1 MTLSLRSQAPA
12 LAVAVFLAAVTA
24 VAVTDSSIPATT
36 ITIPLRLITGLAVLA
51 FLMIALWAGPQSV
64 ILFWLAFAP
73 FQNLLGTTHYG
84 HLLRQALFSAP
95 PLIFV
100 LWLLIQRRR
109 VRGSLVDALPGLYLG
124 FVLASA
130 VLAGTLV
137 SVTQTGLSGTSVGL
151 TQIYAIICIGVVV
164 YYFVAFVELD
174 EAFERRIATVFLVV
188 GSLIAAIAD
197 AGKAAGLNG
206 KVAGFDFGA
215 ASTTSSGGVVEGR
228 VAGPL
233 GEAGVFGTFLGA
245 VLVIAVAILVWGGP
259 RSLRRWSIFTV
270 VVVPPAIFLTLT
282 RAPLL
287 AASVVCILIVAFR
300 SRSRW
305 PGIVALLSAV
315 ALFVVA
321 WGTLAGTSLYKNRF
335 GNVSNIQGRA
345 LLDRLSFKL
354 AERKPVAGW
363 GYGTYDHVK
372 NTVHV
377 DLGSTSLSPSFVF
390 DYTSHNTFLTV
401 LVELGGV
408 GLLLLLA
415 PWLVNAVHAVRRA
428 RAPSPDRWLLI
439 ASLGIIGVWS
449 IDALTSDMRFFPF
462 VSALPWLAAGLLRR
476 RALRERSPEPRPSV
490 GRLEPQ
496 LTLLPE

>member
-12 LAVAVFLAAVTA
+12 LAVAVFLAAGTAFAVSGTA
-24 VAVTDSSIPATT
+24 V
-36 ITIPLRLITGLAVLA
+36 PLRAILGLVLLA
-51 FLMIALWAGPQSV
+51 FLAIALWAGPQAVLLS
-64 ILFWLAFAP
+64 WLAFAP
-73 FQNLLGTTHYG
+73 WQNTLGTTQSG

-109 VRGSLVDALPGLYLG
+109 VRGSLVDALPVVYLG

-130 VLAGTLV
+130 ILAGTLT
-137 SVTQTGLSGTSVGL
+137 SVTQTGLTGTSVGL
-151 TQIYAIICIGVVV
+151 TQIYSIICIGVVV
-164 YYFVAFVELD
+164 YYFVAFVDFD
-174 EAFERRIATVFLVV
+174 EAFERRIAAVFLFV
-188 GSLIAAIAD
+188 GSLIAAVAD
-197 AGKAAGLNG
+197 VGKVAGLNG

-215 ASTTSSGGVVEGR
+215 SSTDSSGVVAQGR

-245 VLVIAVAILVWGGP
+245 VLVIAVAILIWNGP
-259 RSLRRWSIFTV
+259 RSLRRLSIFAV
-270 VVVPPAIFLTLT
+270 VVVPPAIFLSLT

-287 AASVVCILIVAFR
+287 AAAVVCVLIVALR

-305 PGIVALLSAV
+305 PGIVALLLAVTIFVAAWGAV
-315 ALFVVA
+315 A
-321 WGTLAGTSLYKNRF
+321 GSSLYKNRF

-354 AERKPVAGW
+354 AERKPVVGW
-363 GYGTYDHVK
+363 GYGTFDHVK

-377 DLGSTSLSPSFVF
+377 DLGSSPLPPSFVF
-390 DYTSHNTFLTV
+390 DYTSHNTFLTI

-415 PWLVNAVHAVRRA
+415 PWLVNGYHAVRRA
-428 RAPSPDRWLLI
+428 RAPSPDRWVLV
-439 ASLGIIGVWS
+439 AALGIIGVWC
-449 IDALTSDMRFFPF
+449 IDAVTADMRFFPF
-462 VSALPWLAAGLLRR
+462 VSVLPWLAAGLLRR
-476 RALRERSPEPRPSV
+476 RALRERRPVPPPSV